1 MCQTLKGVNLH
12 FQKTSKVLQNGR
24 YAEYEGD
31 PGAIGIKQASV
42 WAAVSGKISD
52 YAIFTKCRLASLVV
66 FSSGIGYLIASS
78 GATDWHKFAWL
89 LLGGFLVTAASD
101 GFNQIIERDLDK
113 LMTRTANR
121 PLPQRRMSLTEAYLV
136 AFILGISGIVILW
149 TFMNPLC
156 GFLSGITLLTYVF
169 GYTPMKPL
177 SSWAV
182 FVGAFPGAMAPML
195 GYIAAGS
202 GNGIGFY
209 AWLLFAIQFIWQF
222 PHFWAIAWVADEDYR
237 KAGFHLLP
245 SGGGRDKRSASLIF
259 FYTFF
264 LVPLGLLPWF
274 FGMTGLISGAL
285 ILCCSLAFLYQ
296 AYRLY
301 KDCSVKA
308 ARQLMFGS
316 FFYLPIVQLAVLF
329 GK

>member
-1 MCQTLKGVNLH
+1 MW
-12 FQKTSKVLQNGR
+12 
-24 YAEYEGD
+24 
-31 PGAIGIKQASV
+31 SV
-42 WAAVSGKISD
+42 ISGKLSD
-52 YAIFTKCRLASLVV
+52 YAVFTKCRLAALVV
-66 FSSGIGYLIASS
+66 FSSGIGYLIAST
-78 GATDWHKFAWL
+78 GDIDWHKFIWL
-89 LLGGFLVTAASD
+89 LLGGFLVTSASD

-121 PLPQRRMSLTEAYLV
+121 PIPQQRMGMTEAYFL
-136 AFILGISGIVILW
+136 AFALGISGILILW
-149 TFMNPLC
+149 SFMNPLC
-156 GFLSGITLLTYVF
+156 GLLSGISLLTYVF
-169 GYTPMKPL
+169 GYTLMKPV

-182 FVGAFPGAMAPML
+182 FIGAFPGAMAPML
-195 GYIAAGS
+195 GYIAAGQ

-245 SGGGRDKRSASLIF
+245 SGGGRDKRSAFLIF
-259 FYTFF
+259 FYTSF
-264 LVPLGLLPWF
+264 LVPLGLLSWF
-274 FGMTGLISGAL
+274 FGMTGIISTGLIF
-285 ILCCSLAFLYQ
+285 CSSTAFLYQ

-308 ARQLMFGS
+308 AKQLMFGS
-316 FFYLPIVQLAVLF
+316 FIYLPVVQLAVLF

>member
-1 MCQTLKGVNLH
+1 MLQDNSFTQYESDQSALH
-12 FQKTSKVLQNGR
+12 
-24 YAEYEGD
+24 
-31 PGAIGIKQASV
+31 IKEVSV
-42 WAAVSGKISD
+42 WTAISAKLSD
-52 YAIFTKCRLASLVV
+52 YAMFTKSRLAALVV
-66 FSSGIGYLIASS
+66 FSSGIGYLTASA
-78 GATDWHKFAWL
+78 GAIDWHRFGWL

-121 PLPQRRMSLTEAYLV
+121 PIPQRRMSLTEAYLL
-136 AFILGISGIVILW
+136 AFGMGITGILILW
-149 TFMNPLC
+149 SFMNPLC
-156 GFLSGITLLTYVF
+156 GLLSGITLLTYVF

-182 FVGAFPGAMAPML
+182 FVGAFPGAMAPL
-195 GYIAAGS
+195 IGYIAAGS

-222 PHFWAIAWVADEDYR
+222 PHFWAIAWVSDDDYR

-245 SGGGRDKRSASLIF
+245 SGGGRDKRSAFLIL

-264 LVPLGLLPWF
+264 LLPLGILPWF
-274 FGMTGLISGAL
+274 FGMTGIISTLLIF
-285 ILCCSLAFLYQ
+285 CCSAGFLYQ
-296 AYRLY
+296 AFRLY